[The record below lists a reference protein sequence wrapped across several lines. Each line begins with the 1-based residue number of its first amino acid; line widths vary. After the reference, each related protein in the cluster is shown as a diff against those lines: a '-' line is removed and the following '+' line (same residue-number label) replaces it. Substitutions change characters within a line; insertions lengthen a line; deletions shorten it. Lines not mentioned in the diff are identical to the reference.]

1 MNRLIVVS
9 NRLPFALDSTG
20 EDLWTVTPAVGGL
33 VSAIE
38 PVLRERGGIWIG
50 WPGIA
55 GEIPEKPLAEATR
68 NAGYKVVPV
77 ALSETERDE
86 FYYGYSNEVIWPLFH
101 DLQNFCNFEPG
112 YWQAYKQVNERYAD
126 AIGRCAQ
133 PDDFIW
139 VHDYHL
145 MYVAQAL
152 RKQGLSQ
159 KLSGLTFFLHIPFPP
174 YDIFSKLPQQQRLL
188 HALLQFD
195 LVGFQTRRDV
205 RNFLQC
211 VRRVM
216 SDAKVLSR
224 RELQLIRFE
233 DREIRVGHFPIGI
246 DFTSFEKGARSD
258 TVEQRAQRLRVTF
271 PGCQLILGSDRL
283 DYSKGIPERL
293 RAFRTA
299 LERHPELRGRVVL
312 IQVVV
317 PSRVEIP
324 RYHEF
329 KQRIDRLV
337 GDINGRFSTSTWL
350 PVQYHFRS
358 LDRDDLLA
366 HYRGCDIAFV
376 TPLKDGMNL
385 VAKEYCACRIEEGG
399 VLILSQFAGAAE
411 QLKPDALLVNPYDV
425 EQMADT
431 ILKAFHMNL
440 AERGARMKRMR
451 RIVRKENVF
460 WWVDSF
466 LRAGA
471 KIASRSLRG
480 LGKRRRS
487 AALNTFRKTGQHQ
500 DRPLDTKKAIV

>member
-1 MNRLIVVS
+1 MNRLIIVS
-9 NRLPFALDSTG
+9 NRLPFALDSAG

-33 VSAIE
+33 VSAVE
-38 PVLRERGGIWIG
+38 PVLRERGGTWIG

-55 GEIPEKPLAEATR
+55 GKIPQGPLAEATR
-68 NAGYKVVPV
+68 DAGYNVVPV
-77 ALSETERDE
+77 GLSETERDE

-101 DLQNFCNFEPG
+101 DLQNFCNFEPA

-126 AIGRCAQ
+126 AIIRNSR

-152 RKQGLSQ
+152 RERSTSQNLSA
-159 KLSGLTFFLHIPFPP
+159 LTFFLHIPFPP
-174 YDIFSKLPQQQRLL
+174 YDIFAKLPQQRRLL

-195 LVGFQTRRDV
+195 LLGFQTRRDV

-216 SDAKVLSR
+216 PDTKVVSR
-224 RELQLIRFE
+224 GETHVVQFEKRKIR
-233 DREIRVGHFPIGI
+233 IGHFPIGI
-246 DFTSFEKGARSD
+246 DFHTFENGAKCEAVAQRSEQLRTSFPD
-258 TVEQRAQRLRVTF
+258 
-271 PGCQLILGSDRL
+271 CQLMLGSDRL

-293 RAFRTA
+293 RAFCNA
-299 LERHPELRGRVVL
+299 LERYPEMRGSVVL

-329 KQRIDRLV
+329 KGRIDRLV
-337 GDINGRFSTSTWL
+337 GDINGRFSTSTWI
-350 PVQYHFRS
+350 PVQYHFRG
-358 LDRDDLLA
+358 LDREDLLA
-366 HYRGCDIAFV
+366 HYRACDMAFI

-385 VAKEYCACRIEEGG
+385 VAKEYCACRTREDGA
-399 VLILSQFAGAAE
+399 LILSQFAGAAE

-431 ILKAFHMNL
+431 ISTAFRMNQT
-440 AERGARMKRMR
+440 ERSARMKRMR
-451 RIVRKENVF
+451 RNVSKENVF
-460 WWVDSF
+460 WWVDAF
-466 LRAGA
+466 LAAGSQLTRNFPA
-471 KIASRSLRG
+471 
-480 LGKRRRS
+480 RRR
-487 AALNTFRKTGQHQ
+487 TFFK
-500 DRPLDTKKAIV
+500 D

>member
-9 NRLPFALDSTG
+9 NRLPFALDSIG
-20 EDLWTVTPAVGGL
+20 EDLWTITPATGGL

-38 PVLRERGGIWIG
+38 PVLRERGGTWIG
-50 WPGIA
+50 WPGTV
-55 GEIPEKPLAEATR
+55 GEIPPKPLAKATR
-68 NAGYKVVPV
+68 NAGYKIVPV
-77 ALSETERDE
+77 ALSEIERDE
-86 FYYGYSNEVIWPLFH
+86 FYYGYSNQVIWPLFH
-101 DLQNFCNFEPG
+101 DLQNFCNFEPA
-112 YWQAYKQVNERYAD
+112 YWQAYKEVNKRYAD
-126 AIGRCAQ
+126 AIAWSAR

-152 RKQGLSQ
+152 RERGLSR

-174 YDIFSKLPQQQRLL
+174 YDIFSKLPQQQGLL
-188 HALLQFD
+188 RALLQFD
-195 LVGFQTRRDV
+195 LLGFQTRRDV
-205 RNFLQC
+205 RNFMQC

-216 SDAKVLSR
+216 SDATVVPR
-224 RELQLIRFE
+224 RGLQLVRFE
-233 DREIRVGHFPIGI
+233 KREIRVGHFPIGI
-246 DFTSFEKGARSD
+246 DFDSFENAARSD
-258 TVEQRAQRLRVTF
+258 TVAQRSQQLRATF
-271 PGCQLILGSDRL
+271 LDCQLILGSDRL

-299 LERHPELRGRVVL
+299 LDRYPELRGRVVL

-317 PSRVEIP
+317 PSRVQIP

-329 KQRIDRLV
+329 KDRIDRLV
-337 GDINGRFSTSTWL
+337 GDINGRFSSNTWL

-366 HYRGCDIAFV
+366 HYRACDIAFI

-385 VAKEYCACRIEEGG
+385 VAKEYCACRTEQDG

-411 QLKPDALLVNPYDV
+411 QLKPDAMLVNPYDI

-431 ILKAFHMNL
+431 ILQAFRMSE
-440 AERGARMKRMR
+440 AERSARMKRMR
-451 RIVRKENVF
+451 RVVRNEDVF

-466 LRAGA
+466 LKAGS
-471 KIASRSLRG
+471 KITGRLSQAAR
-480 LGKRRRS
+480 KRHVRLAR
-487 AALNTFRKTGQHQ
+487 
-500 DRPLDTKKAIV
+500 

>member
-9 NRLPFALDSTG
+9 NRLPFALASTG

-38 PVLRERGGIWIG
+38 PVLRERGGTWIG

-55 GEIPEKPLAEATR
+55 GEIPKEPLVEATR
-68 NAGYKVVPV
+68 YAGYKVVPV
-77 ALSETERDE
+77 SLSETERDE

-101 DLQNFCNFEPG
+101 DLQNFCNFEPAF
-112 YWQAYKQVNERYAD
+112 WQAYKQVNVRYAD
-126 AIGRCAQ
+126 AIAQSAQ

-152 RKQGLSQ
+152 REQSVDR
-159 KLSGLTFFLHIPFPP
+159 KLSALTFFLHIPSSP
-174 YDIFSKLPQQQRLL
+174 YDIFVKLPQQQRLL
-188 HALLQFD
+188 RALLQFD
-195 LVGFQTRRDV
+195 LLGFQTRRDL

-211 VRRVM
+211 VRRVIVY
-216 SDAKVLSR
+216 AKVVPR

-233 DREIRVGHFPIGI
+233 KREIRVGHFPIGI

-258 TVEQRAQRLRVTF
+258 TVEQRAQRLRVSF
-271 PGCQLILGSDRL
+271 PGFQLILGSDRL

-299 LERHPELRGRVVL
+299 LERHPELRGRAVL

-337 GDINGRFSTSTWL
+337 GDINGRFSTSNWL
-350 PVQYHFRS
+350 PVQYHFRC
-358 LDRDDLLA
+358 LDHDDLLA

-385 VAKEYCACRIEEGG
+385 VAKEYCACRIDNDG

-411 QLKPDALLVNPYDV
+411 QLKPGALLVNPYDI
-425 EQMADT
+425 EEMADT
-431 ILKAFHMNL
+431 ILKAFRMSQV
-440 AERGARMKRMR
+440 ERSGRMKRMR
-451 RIVRKENVF
+451 HVVRKENGF

-466 LRAGA
+466 LRPGLQ
-471 KIASRSLRG
+471 IGTRPPRG
-480 LGKRRRS
+480 SKRRLATS
-487 AALNTFRKTGQHQ
+487 AR
-500 DRPLDTKKAIV
+500 

>member
-20 EDLWTVTPAVGGL
+20 EDLWTVTPATGGL
-33 VSAIE
+33 VSAVE
-38 PVLRERGGIWIG
+38 PVLRERGGVWIG

-55 GEIPEKPLAEATR
+55 GKIPNKPLIEATR
-68 NAGYKVVPV
+68 NAGYEVVPV
-77 ALSETERDE
+77 SLSEAERDE
-86 FYYGYSNEVIWPLFH
+86 FYYGYSNQVIWPLFH
-101 DLQNFCNFEPG
+101 DLQSFCNFDPT
-112 YWQAYKQVNERYAD
+112 YWETYKAVNERYAE
-126 AIGRCAQ
+126 AIAQ
-133 PDDFIW
+133 HGQRNDFIW

-152 RKQGLSQ
+152 RERSVDR
-159 KLSGLTFFLHIPFPP
+159 KLSALTFFLHIPFPP
-174 YDIFSKLPQQQRLL
+174 YDIFAKLPQQQRLL
-188 HALLQFD
+188 RALLQFD
-195 LVGFQTRRDV
+195 LLGFQTRRDV

-216 SDAKVLSR
+216 SEAKVLSR
-224 RELQLIRFE
+224 RELDVVRFE
-233 DREIRVGHFPIGI
+233 DRKIRLGHFPIGI
-246 DFTSFEKGARSD
+246 DFHSFENAARSA
-258 TVEQRAQRLRVTF
+258 TVTQRALQLRVTF

-299 LERHPELRGRVVL
+299 LERHPELRGRVML

-350 PVQYHFRS
+350 PVQYHFRC
-358 LDRDDLLA
+358 LERDDLLA
-366 HYRGCDIAFV
+366 HYRACDIAFV

-385 VAKEYCACRIEEGG
+385 VAKEYCACRIEQDG

-425 EQMADT
+425 EQLADT
-431 ILKAFHMNL
+431 LLRAFQMRP
-440 AERGARMKRMR
+440 AERRARMKRMR
-451 RIVRKENVF
+451 RVVRDESVF

-466 LRAGA
+466 LKAGA
-471 KIASRSLRG
+471 KLAAHSERVART
-480 LGKRRRS
+480 RR
-487 AALNTFRKTGQHQ
+487 FRFA
-500 DRPLDTKKAIV
+500 R

>member
-1 MNRLIVVS
+1 MNRLIIVS
-9 NRLPFALDSTG
+9 NRLPFALDSAG

-33 VSAIE
+33 VSAVE
-38 PVLRERGGIWIG
+38 PVLRERGGTWIG

-55 GEIPEKPLAEATR
+55 GKIPQGPLAEATR
-68 NAGYKVVPV
+68 DAGYNVVPV
-77 ALSETERDE
+77 GLSETERDE

-101 DLQNFCNFEPG
+101 DLQNFCNFEPA

-126 AIGRCAQ
+126 AIIRNSL

-152 RKQGLSQ
+152 RERSTSQNLSA
-159 KLSGLTFFLHIPFPP
+159 LTFFLHIPFPP
-174 YDIFSKLPQQQRLL
+174 YDIFAKLPQQRRLL

-195 LVGFQTRRDV
+195 LLGFQTRRDV

-216 SDAKVLSR
+216 PDTKVVSR
-224 RELQLIRFE
+224 GETHVVQFEKRKIR
-233 DREIRVGHFPIGI
+233 IGHFPIGI
-246 DFTSFEKGARSD
+246 DFHTFENGAKCEAVAQRSEQLRTSFPD
-258 TVEQRAQRLRVTF
+258 
-271 PGCQLILGSDRL
+271 CQLMLGSDRL

-293 RAFRTA
+293 RAFCNA
-299 LERHPELRGRVVL
+299 LERYPEMRGSVVL

-329 KQRIDRLV
+329 KGRIDRLV
-337 GDINGRFSTSTWL
+337 GDINGRFSTSTWI
-350 PVQYHFRS
+350 PVQYHFRG
-358 LDRDDLLA
+358 LDREDLLA
-366 HYRGCDIAFV
+366 HYRACDMAFI

-385 VAKEYCACRIEEGG
+385 VAKEYCACRTREDGA
-399 VLILSQFAGAAE
+399 LILSQFAGAAE

-431 ILKAFHMNL
+431 ISTAFRMNQT
-440 AERGARMKRMR
+440 ERSARMKRMR
-451 RIVRKENVF
+451 RNVSKENVF
-460 WWVDSF
+460 WWVDAF
-466 LRAGA
+466 LAAGSQLTRNFPA
-471 KIASRSLRG
+471 
-480 LGKRRRS
+480 RRR
-487 AALNTFRKTGQHQ
+487 TFFK
-500 DRPLDTKKAIV
+500 D

>member
-1 MNRLIVVS
+1 MNRLIIVS
-9 NRLPFALDSTG
+9 NRLPFALDSAG
-20 EDLWTVTPAVGGL
+20 EDLWTVTPATGGL
-33 VSAIE
+33 VSAVE
-38 PVLRERGGIWIG
+38 PVLRERGGTWIG
-50 WPGIA
+50 WPGTA
-55 GEIPEKPLAEATR
+55 GEIPEQPFAQATR
-68 NAGYKVVPV
+68 NAGYKIVPV
-77 ALSETERDE
+77 ALSENDRDE

-101 DLQNFCNFEPG
+101 DLQNFCNFEPA
-112 YWQAYKQVNERYAD
+112 YWQTYKQVNERYAD
-126 AIGRCAQ
+126 TILRSAQ
-133 PDDFIW
+133 PGDFIW

-152 RKQGLSQ
+152 RERGMSQ
-159 KLSGLTFFLHIPFPP
+159 RVSRLTFFLHIPFPP

-188 HALLQFD
+188 RALLQFD
-195 LVGFQTRRDV
+195 LLGFQTRRDV
-205 RNFLQC
+205 RNFIQC

-216 SDAKVLSR
+216 LDAEILPGR
-224 RELQLIRFE
+224 DLQLIRFE
-233 DREIRVGHFPIGI
+233 KREIHVGHFAIGI
-246 DFTSFEKGARSD
+246 DFNSFENGARSD
-258 TVEQRAQRLRVTF
+258 EVEQRAQRLRVNF

-299 LERHPELRGRVVL
+299 LERYPELRGRVVL

-329 KQRIDRLV
+329 KERIDRLV

-366 HYRGCDIAFV
+366 HYRACDIAFV

-385 VAKEYCACRIEEGG
+385 VAKEYCACRTEEDG

-411 QLKPDALLVNPYDV
+411 QLKPDALLVNPYDI

-431 ILKAFHMNL
+431 ILKAFRMSQT
-440 AERGARMKRMR
+440 ERSARMKRMR
-451 RIVRKENVF
+451 RVVRKENVF
-460 WWVDSF
+460 SWVNSF

-471 KIASRSLRG
+471 KIGGQPSRG
-480 LGKRRRS
+480 FGKRRSS
-487 AALNTFRKTGQHQ
+487 AALQNAR
-500 DRPLDTKKAIV
+500 A

>member
-33 VSAIE
+33 VSAVE
-38 PVLRERGGIWIG
+38 PVLRERGGTWIG
-50 WPGIA
+50 WPGVA
-55 GEIPEKPLAEATR
+55 GEIPQEPLAKATH

-77 ALSETERDE
+77 TLSETERDE

-101 DLQNFCNFEPG
+101 DLQNFCNFEPA
-112 YWQAYKQVNERYAD
+112 YWQAYKQVNVRYAD
-126 AIGRCAQ
+126 AIARSAR

-152 RKQGLSQ
+152 RQQSVGR
-159 KLSGLTFFLHIPFPP
+159 KLSSLTFFLHIPFPP
-174 YDIFSKLPQQQRLL
+174 YDIFAKLPQQQRLL
-188 HALLQFD
+188 RALLQFD
-195 LVGFQTRRDV
+195 LLGFQTRRDV

-224 RELQLIRFE
+224 RELPLIRFE
-233 DREIRVGHFPIGI
+233 RREIRVGHFPIGI
-246 DFTSFEKGARSD
+246 DFGSFENGARSD

-350 PVQYHFRS
+350 PVQYHFRC
-358 LDRDDLLA
+358 LERDDLLA
-366 HYRGCDIAFV
+366 HYRACDIAFV

-385 VAKEYCACRIEEGG
+385 VAKEYCASRIEQDG

-425 EQMADT
+425 EQLADT
-431 ILKAFHMNL
+431 ILKAFRMSQ

-451 RIVRKENVF
+451 RVVRKENVF

-466 LRAGA
+466 LKAGA
-471 KIASRSLRG
+471 KLAAPLARSTRQ
-480 LGKRRRS
+480 
-487 AALNTFRKTGQHQ
+487 A
-500 DRPLDTKKAIV
+500 